1 METVRIKVEGFNF
14 DEVTSELVKLS
25 TDEGIDIQV
34 KPSSIGYGGLAL
46 DPAMII
52 ASGASVLSALITS
65 LLAYLATRNT
75 GAITITGVD
84 GWKVEIPKGTPQ
96 KDIEHYVELA
106 RKHGVEQILIA
117 HT

>member
-1 METVRIKVEGFNF
+1 MESIKITVKGFDF
-14 DEVTSELVKLS
+14 GEVASELLKLS
-25 TDEGIDIQV
+25 KDENIDIQV
-34 KPSSIGYGGLAL
+34 KPSSIGYGGLSL

-96 KDIEHYVELA
+96 KDIENYIELA
-106 RKHGVEQILIA
+106 RKRGVEQIIIA

>member
-1 METVRIKVEGFNF
+1 METVKIRVEGFDF
-14 DEVTSELVKLS
+14 DDVASELMKLS
-25 TDEGIDIQV
+25 KDEGVDIQV
-34 KPSSIGYGGLAL
+34 KPSSVGFGGLAL

-75 GAITITGVD
+75 GAVTITGVD
-84 GWKVEIPKGTPQ
+84 GWKVEIPKSTPQ

-106 RKHGVEQILIA
+106 RKRGAEQIIIA
-117 HT
+117 RT

>member
-1 METVRIKVEGFNF
+1 METVKIKVEGFNF
-14 DEVTSELVKLS
+14 DEVTSELVKLA
-25 TDEGIDIQV
+25 TDESIDIQV
-34 KPSSIGYGGLAL
+34 KPSSIGYSGLAL

-106 RKHGVEQILIA
+106 RKHGAEQILIA